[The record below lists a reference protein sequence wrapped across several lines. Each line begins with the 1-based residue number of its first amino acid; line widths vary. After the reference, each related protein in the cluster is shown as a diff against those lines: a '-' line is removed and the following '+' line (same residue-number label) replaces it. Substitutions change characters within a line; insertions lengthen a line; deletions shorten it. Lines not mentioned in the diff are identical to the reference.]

1 MELQLSARDPLLY
14 DFDLPLRATFSMA
27 GLPIEI
33 FTNSEEVLAAAE
45 ESWGM
50 FRTVFNE
57 PAVQIRIGVLP
68 GTCTE
73 CPLPVTVRGQHHL
86 ITQIADSEN
95 FMILDT
101 RQGFAFGWLTT
112 AAVNNRAYLR
122 YHFLEGTAWIL
133 LEALYLTSVHG
144 ACVELDGHGIL
155 LCGDSGAGKSTLA
168 YACAQCG
175 WKFLSDDCS
184 CLVRKRSGRI
194 VTGNAYQMRFRES
207 AVNLFPE
214 LIHERVNARAT
225 GELAIELPT
234 AAHRQ
239 ITPIAEC
246 RVDFIVFLNRVDPT
260 PPGLFRFPKSIA
272 FQWFQQVVCYG
283 EGSVREAHFT
293 SLRNLL
299 SADVFEMRY
308 VQMDTALHLL
318 KTLVRQ
324 GPSVASEPLVV
335 QEELENG

>member
-1 MELQLSARDPLLY
+1 MERALSWTGTEYCFAGTLCGEVETSLLM
-14 DFDLPLRATFSMA
+14 PVHSAA
-27 GLPIEI
+27 GSFFPTI
-33 FTNSEEVLAAAE
+33 VVAWCA
-45 ESWGM
+45 
-50 FRTVFNE
+50 
-57 PAVQIRIGVLP
+57 
-68 GTCTE
+68 TCT
-73 CPLPVTVRGQHHL
+73 GQ
-86 ITQIADSEN
+86 
-95 FMILDT
+95 
-101 RQGFAFGWLTT
+101 
-112 AAVNNRAYLR
+112 
-122 YHFLEGTAWIL
+122 
-133 LEALYLTSVHG
+133 
-144 ACVELDGHGIL
+144 
-155 LCGDSGAGKSTLA
+155 
-168 YACAQCG
+168 
-175 WKFLSDDCS
+175 
-184 CLVRKRSGRI
+184 I

-234 AAHRQ
+234 AAHRAM
-239 ITPIAEC
+239 TPIAEC